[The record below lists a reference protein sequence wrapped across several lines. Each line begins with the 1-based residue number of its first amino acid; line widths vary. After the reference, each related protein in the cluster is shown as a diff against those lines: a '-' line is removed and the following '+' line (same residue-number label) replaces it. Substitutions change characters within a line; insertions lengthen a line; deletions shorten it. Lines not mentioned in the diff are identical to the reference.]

1 MRVHLLPVRR
11 SVALLSGALA
21 LSAGFAAGGALAAP
35 APEEAVG
42 FQLSSP
48 PQVPR
53 GGESEFAI
61 VLQVA
66 EGYAVL
72 SSHLREPGLTAAA
85 VTVRG
90 GKSVTVGKPRFPKGR
105 LFKVDKKRLNA
116 YEGDV
121 TLRIPIAVSRSLGP
135 GLRQL
140 EGTLTYQVCTATG
153 CFEPVRRPL
162 ALQFEVTE

>member
-1 MRVHLLPVRR
+1 MRALSDRVRR
-11 SVALLSGALA
+11 PLGVAGAALA
-21 LSAGFAAGGALAAP
+21 FVAGLAGAAAYAAP

-42 FQLSSP
+42 FQLSSA

-53 GGESEFAI
+53 GGQSELAI
-61 VLQVA
+61 VLQVS

-72 SSHLREPGLTAAA
+72 SHHLREPGLTAAA
-85 VTVRG
+85 VSLSG

-105 LFKVDKKRLNA
+105 LFKVDQKRLNA

-121 TLRIPIAVSRSLGP
+121 TVRIPIAVSRSLAP

-140 EGTLTYQVCTATG
+140 DGTLTYQVCTATG

-162 ALQFEVTE
+162 ALRFEVTE